1 MAFQKITESES
12 LYDNLDQMSVREL
25 LEGIN
30 NEDRKVAIAVGR
42 EIPKIEKLVTRI
54 VERSLGCLGRLRDPS
69 HVRYAE
75 YLGDRFDRR
84 R

>member
-30 NEDRKVAIAVGR
+30 NEDRKVAIR
-42 EIPKIEKLVTRI
+42 PQLSIPP
-54 VERSLGCLGRLRDPS
+54 DNN
-69 HVRYAE
+69 
-75 YLGDRFDRR
+75 RR
-84 R
+84 

>member
-42 EIPKIEKLVTRI
+42 EIPKIEKLNKLRKDEELAAGREIRI
-54 VERSLGCLGRLRDPS
+54 K
-69 HVRYAE
+69 
-75 YLGDRFDRR
+75 
-84 R
+84 

>member
-30 NEDRKVAIAVGR
+30 NEDRKVAIAVVQQKWAWSTIW
-42 EIPKIEKLVTRI
+42 E
-54 VERSLGCLGRLRDPS
+54 
-69 HVRYAE
+69 
-75 YLGDRFDRR
+75 
-84 R
+84 